1 MAILNL
7 QNSNAEPCQ
16 LFLMRGRDILVTPDG
31 QPVQILPDA
40 VCIKDAIY
48 DTITGTVGVELSQE
62 FVPMDG
68 SNFLSLRQFFAG
80 SIMPNGCPAAR
91 PMDLGERPRLPDIRS
106 GEDDAPPTPGYKCN
120 QAALA
125 ARMKGY
131 LNWRAT
137 VRYCPTCGAPLDEH
151 PVENAR
157 VCPKCGKV
165 HYPRISPC
173 VIAVICKGDEMLL
186 LKHVQR
192 NQNIWCC
199 LAGFV
204 ETGESL
210 EQALVREVREE
221 VGLEIENIRYAGSQS
236 WPFPDQMMVGF
247 YADYKSGEIRLQ
259 PEEIAAAEW
268 FRKDNLPVHP
278 NPGSISWNL
287 IHYQPIIDK

>member
-1 MAILNL
+1 
-7 QNSNAEPCQ
+7 
-16 LFLMRGRDILVTPDG
+16 
-31 QPVQILPDA
+31 
-40 VCIKDAIY
+40 
-48 DTITGTVGVELSQE
+48 
-62 FVPMDG
+62 
-68 SNFLSLRQFFAG
+68 
-80 SIMPNGCPAAR
+80 
-91 PMDLGERPRLPDIRS
+91 
-106 GEDDAPPTPGYKCN
+106 
-120 QAALA
+120 
-125 ARMKGY
+125 MKGY
-131 LNWRAT
+131 LNWRAA
-137 VRYCPTCGAPLDEH
+137 VRYCPTCGAPLEEH

-192 NQNIWCC
+192 NQDIWCC

-236 WPFPDQMMVGF
+236 WPFPDQLMVGF

-287 IHYQPIIDK
+287 IHYQSIIDK

>member
-7 QNSNAEPCQ
+7 FNSNAEPRET
-16 LFLMRGRDILVTPDG
+16 FLMRGREILATEDG
-31 QPVQILPDA
+31 LPVSVLPEA
-40 VCIKDAIY
+40 RFIKDAIY
-48 DTITGTVGVELSQE
+48 DTITGFAAVELSQE
-62 FVPMDG
+62 FVPISG
-68 SNFLSLRQFFAG
+68 NKFLPLREFFLSN
-80 SIMPNGCPAAR
+80 IDVKN
-91 PMDLGERPRLPDIRS
+91 E
-106 GEDDAPPTPGYKCN
+106 TGYKCN
-120 QAALA
+120 AACAA

-131 LNWRAT
+131 LNWRAS
-137 VRYCPTCGAPLDEH
+137 VRFCPGCGAPLEEH

-157 VCPKCGKV
+157 VCPECHKV

-173 VIAVICKGDEMLL
+173 VIAVICKGDEILL

-236 WPFPDQMMVGF
+236 WPFPDQLMVGF

-259 PEEIAAAEW
+259 PEEIAEAKW
-268 FRKDNLPVHP
+268 FKKDDLPVHP

-287 IHYQPIIDK
+287 IHFKSIITT